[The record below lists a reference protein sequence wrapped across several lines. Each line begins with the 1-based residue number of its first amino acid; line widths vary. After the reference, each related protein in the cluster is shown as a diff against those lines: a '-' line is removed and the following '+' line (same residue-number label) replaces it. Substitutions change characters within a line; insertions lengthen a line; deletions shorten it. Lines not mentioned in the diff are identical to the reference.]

1 MISLFTAITCLQG
14 RMRWSLCAGHVHES
28 REPEG
33 ERCTMCLWYGM
44 ERHIDFW
51 SQECTTQRRRCH
63 PRLERL
69 SYPLAAELAQW
80 YAVWPASAFESSEQI
95 FSHSYIAQR
104 LTITHCVALSPTQH
118 VPTPARATPERA
130 MFVPWLFHTSP
141 LFFSITRGGS
151 ATGDG
156 SCT

>member
-1 MISLFTAITCLQG
+1 MNHGSRKERGA
-14 RMRWSLCAGHVHES
+14 RCA
-28 REPEG
+28 
-33 ERCTMCLWYGM
+33 YGM
-44 ERHIDFW
+44 VWSRKERHIDFW

-80 YAVWPASAFESSEQI
+80 YAVWPASAFESREQI

-104 LTITHCVALSPTQH
+104 LTITHCVALSPAQH
-118 VPTPARATPERA
+118 VPIPARATPERA

-141 LFFSITRGGS
+141 LFFPLRVAVAQRATVNAHKFFITHPF
-151 ATGDG
+151 T
-156 SCT
+156 